1 MNTEQL
7 RQMIKEEILS
17 ALKDRQST
25 SEPETNIVAESWNG
39 IKSKILAER
48 VKRVRPGVG
57 KKFKSKSA
65 GKEGG
70 SKYTSAGT
78 IGSPQGNSFST
89 AGKREPKK
97 GPKFQEREKIGD
109 YYLNRLR
116 RGGPEGDAFRQRI
129 KDRLESAGLP
139 TDIDH
144 QYSRIWADASVVAS
158 TGGTLSSV
166 KSKEKKSKAKKKE
179 KEKKAKQNSGDNA

>member
-17 ALKDRQST
+17 ALKDRQPISQ
-25 SEPETNIVAESWNG
+25 PENNIVAESWNG

-48 VKRVRPGVG
+48 AKRVRPGIG
-57 KKFKSKSA
+57 KKFKNKSS

-70 SKYTSAGT
+70 STYTSAGT
-78 IGSPQGNSFST
+78 IGSPQGTSFST

-97 GPKFQEREKIGD
+97 GPKYQEREKIGNHF
-109 YYLNRLR
+109 LNKLR

-129 KDRLESAGLP
+129 KDRLEDADIP

-144 QYSRIWADASVVAS
+144 QYSRIWADASVIAA

-166 KSKEKKSKAKKKE
+166 KAKEKEARAKKKE
-179 KEKKAKQNSGDNA
+179 KEKKAKKNSGDNA